1 MLNYL
6 AQEMRERKGT
16 LLNKEEWEL
25 ENVDDVP
32 QQQNGSDC
40 GVFTCKF
47 AEYLSRDADL
57 TFVQENMN
65 YYRERMVYEI
75 IENDLMYP

>member
-1 MLNYL
+1 MNYL

>member
-1 MLNYL
+1 
-6 AQEMRERKGT
+6 MRDRKGQT
-16 LLNKEEWEL
+16 LNPDEWTL
-25 ENVDDVP
+25 ENVEDDVP

-47 AEYLSRDADL
+47 AEYLSRDANL

-65 YYRERMVYEI
+65 YYRDRMIYEI
-75 IENDLMYP
+75 IEKDLLFP